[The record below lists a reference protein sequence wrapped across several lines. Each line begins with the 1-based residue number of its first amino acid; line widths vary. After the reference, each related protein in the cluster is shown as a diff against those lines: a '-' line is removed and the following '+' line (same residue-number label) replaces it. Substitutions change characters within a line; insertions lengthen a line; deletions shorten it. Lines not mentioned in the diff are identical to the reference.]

1 MLKRF
6 AIAAAALALPFA
18 AVPALAQ
25 DKGLDCMANSYTASQ
40 RAELA
45 ELGPR
50 ARFGDGGGA
59 NAAADAMGDIAMLA
73 VDSCISQLG
82 WTQEQAMYAALY
94 ELGRVSEA
102 AFRASGQLSD
112 GDLAAIDR
120 ALATGDRTALWA
132 SVERGLT
139 GGMVGDTGGPSS
151 ADTIAMGAFILGTGL
166 GEDEAVRVG
175 ILLGFMG
182 LQRMGEREFLA
193 LQ

>member
-1 MLKRF
+1 MFKRI
-6 AIAAAALALPFA
+6 AITAAALALPLA
-18 AVPALAQ
+18 ALPAMAQ
-25 DKGLDCMANSYTASQ
+25 DKGLACMADSYSASQ

-45 ELGPR
+45 DLATR
-50 ARFGDGGGA
+50 ARFGDEGT
-59 NAAADAMGDIAMLA
+59 NAAADAMGDMAMEA
-73 VDSCISQLG
+73 VQVCITQRG
-82 WTQEQAMYAALY
+82 WTQEEAMYAAFY

-102 AFRASGQLSD
+102 GFRASGQLSE

-132 SVERGLT
+132 GVERGLM
-139 GGMVGDTGGPSS
+139 GGMTGSNAEPSAS
-151 ADTIAMGAFILGTGL
+151 DAISMGAFIIGAGL

-182 LQRMGEREFLA
+182 LQRLGEREFLA